1 MKRLLTLLLL
11 IVSALVLT
19 TQQGSAENQ
28 NPYRTWRDRTGS
40 YEVEARLLRIN
51 EKDVELERKED
62 AKTIKVPLDVLS
74 SRDRQ
79 YLVRQRR
86 NTLTTRP
93 TVAVA
98 TTTNNVA
105 ATGDWPTWRGLA
117 RDGISQET
125 GLLSKWPAEGPEV
138 VWENNSLGGGYASVS
153 VVAGKLYTMGR
164 KDKRESIICIDAAK
178 GNTIWETFVGPGS
191 KQRGPNCTP
200 TINDGHVYGLSLDG
214 ELMCLDAET
223 GKEIWRR
230 SFSRDFGGR
239 MMSGWGYS
247 ESPLID
253 GDRLLCTP
261 GGKQAMMA
269 CLDKQ
274 TGKTIWTAALPSS
287 GNRGKDGAGYSS
299 IVISQA
305 GGVKQYVQLVGRGVI
320 SVSDK
325 GQLLWGYN
333 RIANGTANVPT
344 PVVSGDYVFCSSG
357 YGDGGAALLKVARG
371 GQAAQEVYYK
381 RNSEVQN
388 HHGGMILLDGKIY
401 MGHGHNNGFP
411 LCLDMATGQDV
422 WRPGRGAG
430 KGSAAIAYADGHFYF
445 RYQDGVVALIEATPA
460 GYRLKSQFRESRTRA
475 QTWPQPVIAQK
486 RLYLRD
492 QEILRCYNIA
502 GK

>member
-1 MKRLLTLLLL
+1 MKQLLTFL
-11 IVSALVLT
+11 ALLT
-19 TQQGSAENQ
+19 TVLVFLPLQGTGQNQ
-28 NPYRTWRDRTGS
+28 NPYRTWRDRSGT
-40 YEVEARLLRIN
+40 YEISARLIRIS
-51 EKDVELERKED
+51 EKEIELERKED
-62 AKTIKVPLDVLS
+62 SKAIKVPLEKLS
-74 SRDRQ
+74 SQDLQ
-79 YLVRQRR
+79 YLARRQPK
-86 NTLTTRP
+86 TATTRL
-93 TVAVA
+93 TKVTAH
-98 TTTNNVA
+98 TTARETTA
-105 ATGDWPTWRGLA
+105 GDWPTWRGAA
-117 RDGISQET
+117 RDGISQEK
-125 GLLSKWPAEGPEV
+125 GLLREWPAEGPKV
-138 VWENNSLGGGYASVS
+138 VWENNTLGGGYASVS

-164 KDKRESIICIDAAK
+164 KDGREFIICIDAAK

-214 ELMCLDAET
+214 ELMCLNAET
-223 GKEIWRR
+223 GKEVWRR

-253 GDRLLCTP
+253 GDQLICTP
-261 GGKQAMMA
+261 GGRQAMMA
-269 CLDKQ
+269 CLDKR
-274 TGKTIWTAALPSS
+274 TGKTTWTAALPSS

-305 GGVKQYVQLVGRGVI
+305 GGVKQYIQLVGRGVI

-325 GQLLWGYN
+325 GKLLWGYN

-371 GQAAQEVYYK
+371 GRAAQEVYYK
-381 RNSEVQN
+381 KNSEVQN

-411 LCLDMATGQDV
+411 LCLDLATGKDV

-430 KGSAAIAYADGHFYF
+430 KGSAAIAYADGHLYF
-445 RYQDGVVALIEATPA
+445 RYQDGVVALIEATPK
-460 GYRLKSQFRESRTRA
+460 GYKLKSKFRESRTKA

-502 GK
+502 SP

>member
-1 MKRLLTLLLL
+1 
-11 IVSALVLT
+11 
-19 TQQGSAENQ
+19 
-28 NPYRTWRDRTGS
+28 
-40 YEVEARLLRIN
+40 
-51 EKDVELERKED
+51 
-62 AKTIKVPLDVLS
+62 
-74 SRDRQ
+74 
-79 YLVRQRR
+79 
-86 NTLTTRP
+86 
-93 TVAVA
+93 
-98 TTTNNVA
+98 
-105 ATGDWPTWRGLA
+105 
-117 RDGISQET
+117 
-125 GLLSKWPAEGPEV
+125 
-138 VWENNSLGGGYASVS
+138 
-153 VVAGKLYTMGR
+153 
-164 KDKRESIICIDAAK
+164 
-178 GNTIWETFVGPGS
+178 
-191 KQRGPNCTP
+191 
-200 TINDGHVYGLSLDG
+200 
-214 ELMCLDAET
+214 
-223 GKEIWRR
+223 
-230 SFSRDFGGR
+230 
-239 MMSGWGYS
+239 
-247 ESPLID
+247 
-253 GDRLLCTP
+253 
-261 GGKQAMMA
+261 MMA

-274 TGKTIWTAALPSS
+274 TGKTIWTAGLPSS

-344 PVVSGDYVFCSSG
+344 PLVSGDYVFCSSG

-371 GQAAQEVYYK
+371 GRAAQEVYYK

-411 LCLDMATGQDV
+411 LCLDMATGRDV

-430 KGSAAIAYADGHFYF
+430 KGSAAIAYADGHLYF
-445 RYQDGVVALIEATPA
+445 RYQDGVVALIEATPQ